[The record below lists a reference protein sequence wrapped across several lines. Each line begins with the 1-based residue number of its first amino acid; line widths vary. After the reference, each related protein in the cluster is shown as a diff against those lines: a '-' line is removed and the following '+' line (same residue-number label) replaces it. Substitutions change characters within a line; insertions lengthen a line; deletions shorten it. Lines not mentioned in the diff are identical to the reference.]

1 MNNLIFLANEAQITD
16 ACAGLGSFIGLAK
29 IVVKILQIVV
39 PIALI
44 IWGSLDMLKAII
56 AGDEKKI
63 SAARKPLIQRF
74 VSAVIVFLIPWL
86 FNCLTIIL
94 ANVVAPAWFV
104 TFCNPMINLL
114 LNSLRPPSSVPS
126 PFSCAGRAAPIFA

>member
-1 MNNLIFLANEAQITD
+1 MNNLIFLANEPQITD
-16 ACAGLGSFIGLAK
+16 ACAGLGNFIGLAK
-29 IVVKILQIVV
+29 IVVKILQIIV

-86 FNCLTIIL
+86 FNVIIGLVAQGSGTTNWTTCWRDGTATWDGSTIQTDIDD
-94 ANVVAPAWFV
+94 FK
-104 TFCNPMINLL
+104 
-114 LNSLRPPSSVPS
+114 
-126 PFSCAGRAAPIFA
+126 

>member
-1 MNNLIFLANEAQITD
+1 MNYLMFLANVSDVSD
-16 ACAGLGSFIGLAK
+16 ACAGLGNFIGLAK

-86 FNCLTIIL
+86 FNIIIGLIASGESTSNWINCWNSKSATWSGDTIKTDFEDL
-94 ANVVAPAWFV
+94 KK
-104 TFCNPMINLL
+104 
-114 LNSLRPPSSVPS
+114 
-126 PFSCAGRAAPIFA
+126 

>member
-1 MNNLIFLANEAQITD
+1 MNYLMFLAD
-16 ACAGLGSFIGLAK
+16 VSDSCAGLGNFIGLAK

-86 FNCLTIIL
+86 FNVIIGLVASGESTATWINCWKSKGAEWSNDTIE
-94 ANVVAPAWFV
+94 
-104 TFCNPMINLL
+104 TDINK
-114 LNSLRPPSSVPS
+114 
-126 PFSCAGRAAPIFA
+126 F